1 MRIQRFKSIKTFL
14 VIFSSLFVA
23 CDDALEEACKEPEQG
38 KIVNYTSKGV
48 LSADYINS
56 LKPSLGLTDNF
67 SAKYNVRVYSVDYK
81 TTDPSGKNVI
91 ASGAIYYPEGLDEP
105 LSLLS
110 GQHGLTIKRSEVASL
125 IPIYGYLGLF
135 GASVGYAAI
144 QPDYLG
150 LGNSTFPYYPVYQ
163 KSNGKV
169 LLDMVEAVQAFSC
182 ENDIELNE
190 NLFVIGYSNGGYNS
204 IAMHDELSKN
214 PRSFD
219 IDASVII
226 AGYFDLKRDDSFSIP
241 QRLLRPSWAIYHP
254 YVINRTYNLNILD
267 KIIREPYV
275 SKLDDLFDGEK
286 EALVIDNSLT
296 SYTHQLFTSEYLN
309 EYSSLPI
316 FDSYKNAIKENSL
329 LETKLSGDLLLIH
342 SKEDEIVPFSQSEK
356 FYASAIS
363 SGANAEIVLLEK
375 GKHNIQDYVGA
386 VVDALDWL
394 KKYE

>member
-1 MRIQRFKSIKTFL
+1 MRIQSFKSIKMFL
-14 VIFSSLFVA
+14 IIFSPLFVA
-23 CDDALEEACKEPEQG
+23 CDDAVEEACKEAEQG
-38 KIVNYTSKGV
+38 KIVNYVSKGV
-48 LSADYINS
+48 LSTDLINS
-56 LKPSLGLTDNF
+56 LKPSLGLPDSF
-67 SAKYNVRVYSVDYK
+67 SAKYDVKVYSVDYE
-81 TTDPSGKNVI
+81 TTDPSGNAVI
-91 ASGAIYYPEGLDEP
+91 ASGAVYYPEGLDQP

-125 IPIYGYLGLF
+125 IPLYGYLGLF
-135 GASVGYAAI
+135 GASVGYASI

-169 LLDMVEAVQAFSC
+169 LLDMVEGVQAFSC
-182 ENDIELNE
+182 ENNIELND

-219 IDASVII
+219 IDASVVI
-226 AGYFDLKRDDSFSIP
+226 AGYFDLERDDSFTIP
-241 QRLLRPSWAIYHP
+241 QRFERPSWAIYHP

-267 KIIREPYV
+267 KIIREPYL

-296 SYTHQLFTSEYLN
+296 SYTDQLFTSEYLN
-309 EYSSLPI
+309 EFSTLSV
-316 FDSYKNAIKENSL
+316 FDSYKNAVRENSL
-329 LETKLSGDLLLIH
+329 LKTKLSGDILLIH
-342 SKEDEIVPFSQSEK
+342 SKEDEIVPYSQSEN

-363 SGANAEIVLLEK
+363 SGAKAEIVLLEK
-375 GKHNIQDYVGA
+375 GKHNIQDYVGS

>member
-1 MRIQRFKSIKTFL
+1 MRLQHKDLRKSIL
-14 VIFSSLFVA
+14 VIFLLLFGA
-23 CDDALEEACKEPEQG
+23 CDDAVQEACKDPENG

-48 LSADYINS
+48 LPADYINS
-56 LKPSLGLTDNF
+56 LKPSLGVPDSF
-67 SAKYNVRVYSVDYK
+67 SAQYDVKVYSVDYE
-81 TTDPSGKNVI
+81 TTDPNGNVVI
-91 ASGAIYYPEGLDEP
+91 ASGAVYYPQGLEEP

-125 IPIYGYLGLF
+125 IPVYGYLGLF
-135 GASVGYAAI
+135 GASIGYVGI

-169 LLDMVEAVQAFSC
+169 LLDMVEGVQAFSC

-214 PRSFD
+214 PRTFD

-226 AGYFDLKRDDSFSIP
+226 AGYFDLERGDNFSIP
-241 QRLLRPSWAIYHP
+241 QRLVRPSWAIYHP
-254 YVINRTYNLNILD
+254 YVINRTYNLNIID

-275 SKLDDLFDGEK
+275 NMLDDLFDGEK

-296 SYTHQLFTSEYLN
+296 TYTHQLFTPEYLN
-309 EYSSLPI
+309 EYSTLSI
-316 FDSYKNAIKENSL
+316 FDPYKNAIKENSL
-329 LETKLSGDLLLIH
+329 LDTKLSGDLLLIH
-342 SKEDEIVPFSQSEK
+342 SMEDEIVPYSQSEN
-356 FYASAIS
+356 FYASVI
-363 SGANAEIVLLEK
+363 ANGTKAELVLLEK

-394 KKYE
+394 KNYE

>member
-1 MRIQRFKSIKTFL
+1 MRIQHFKSIKMFL
-14 VIFSSLFVA
+14 IIFSALFVA
-23 CDDALEEACKEPEQG
+23 CDDAVEEACKEAEQG
-38 KIVNYTSKGV
+38 KIVNYVSKGV
-48 LSADYINS
+48 LSKDFINS
-56 LKPSLGLTDNF
+56 LKPSLGLPDSF
-67 SAKYNVRVYSVDYK
+67 SAKYDVKVYSVDYE
-81 TTDPSGKNVI
+81 TTDPSGNAVI
-91 ASGAIYYPEGLDEP
+91 ASGAVYYPEGLDQP

-125 IPIYGYLGLF
+125 IPLYGYLGLF
-135 GASVGYAAI
+135 GASVGYAGI

-169 LLDMVEAVQAFSC
+169 LLDMVEGVQAFSC
-182 ENDIELNE
+182 EKNIELND

-219 IDASVII
+219 IDASVVI
-226 AGYFDLKRDDSFSIP
+226 AGYFDLERDDSFTIP
-241 QRLLRPSWAIYHP
+241 QRLERPSWAIYHP
-254 YVINRTYNLNILD
+254 YVINRTYNLNIMD
-267 KIIREPYV
+267 KIIREPYL

-296 SYTHQLFTSEYLN
+296 TYTDQLFTSEYLN
-309 EYSSLPI
+309 EFSTLSV
-316 FDSYKNAIKENSL
+316 FDSYKNAVRENSL
-329 LETKLSGDLLLIH
+329 LKTKLSGDILLIH
-342 SKEDEIVPFSQSEK
+342 SKEDEIVPYSQSEN

-363 SGANAEIVLLEK
+363 SGSKAEIVLLEK
-375 GKHNIQDYVGA
+375 GKHNIQDYVGS

>member
-1 MRIQRFKSIKTFL
+1 MEIQRLKSIKLFL
-14 VIFSSLFVA
+14 VIFLIFFIA
-23 CDDALEEACKEPEQG
+23 CDDAAQEACKEASQG
-38 KIVNYTSKGV
+38 KIINHISKGV
-48 LSADYINS
+48 LTADYINS
-56 LKPSLGLTDNF
+56 LKPSLGLPDTF
-67 SAKYNVRVYSVDYK
+67 SAKYDVKVFSVDYE
-81 TTDPSGKNVI
+81 TTDPNGNSVI
-91 ASGAIYYPEGLDEP
+91 ASGAVYYPEGKDEP
-105 LSLLS
+105 LSLIS

-135 GASVGYAAI
+135 GASIGYAAI

-163 KSNGKV
+163 KTNGKV
-169 LLDMVEAVQAFSC
+169 LLDMVEGMQAFSC

-204 IAMHDELSKN
+204 IAMHDALSKN

-226 AGYFDLKRDDSFSIP
+226 AGYFDLERDSNFTLP
-241 QRLLRPSWAIYHP
+241 QRLERPSWAIYHP
-254 YVINRTYNLNILD
+254 YVINRTYNLNIID

-275 SKLDDLFDGEK
+275 SRLDDLFDGEK

-296 SYTHQLFTSEYLN
+296 TYTHQLFTPEYLN
-309 EYSSLPI
+309 EYSSLAI
-316 FDSYKNAIKENSL
+316 FDSYKSAIKENSL
-329 LETKLSGDLLLIH
+329 LETKLSGDILLIH
-342 SKEDEIVPFSQSEK
+342 SKEDEIVPYSQSEK

-363 SGANAEIVLLEK
+363 SGTKAELVLLEK

-394 KKYE
+394 NKYE

>member
-1 MRIQRFKSIKTFL
+1 MKIERFKLTQLFL
-14 VIFSSLFVA
+14 VISLTLFVA
-23 CDDALEEACKEPEQG
+23 CDDPAEEACKEAEQG
-38 KIVNYTSKGV
+38 KIVNYTSKGI
-48 LSADYINS
+48 LSVDYINS
-56 LKPSLGLTDNF
+56 LKPSLGLPESF
-67 SAKYNVRVYSVDYK
+67 SAQYDVKVYSVDYE
-81 TTDPSGKNVI
+81 TTDPNGKTVI
-91 ASGAIYYPEGLDEP
+91 ASGAVYYPKGLDEP

-110 GQHGLTIKRSEVASL
+110 GQHGLTIKRSDVASL

-135 GASVGYAAI
+135 GASVGYVGI

-169 LLDMVEAVQAFSC
+169 LLDMVEGVQAFSC
-182 ENDIELNE
+182 ENDIELND
-190 NLFVIGYSNGGYNS
+190 NLFVMGYSNGGYNS

-219 IDASVII
+219 IDASVVI
-226 AGYFDLKRDDSFSIP
+226 AGYFDLDRDNSFSIP
-241 QRLLRPSWAIYHP
+241 QRLERPSWAIYHP
-254 YVINRTYNLNILD
+254 YVINRTYNLNIID
-267 KIIREPYV
+267 KIIREPYL

-296 SYTHQLFTSEYLN
+296 TYTDQLFTSEYLN
-309 EYSSLPI
+309 EFSTLSV
-316 FDSYKNAIKENSL
+316 FDSYKNAVKENSL
-329 LETKLSGDLLLIH
+329 LGTKLSGDILLIH
-342 SKEDEIVPFSQSEK
+342 SKEDEIVPYSQSEK
-356 FYASAIS
+356 FYTSAIS

>member
-1 MRIQRFKSIKTFL
+1 M
-14 VIFSSLFVA
+14 
-23 CDDALEEACKEPEQG
+23 
-38 KIVNYTSKGV
+38 
-48 LSADYINS
+48 
-56 LKPSLGLTDNF
+56 
-67 SAKYNVRVYSVDYK
+67 
-81 TTDPSGKNVI
+81 
-91 ASGAIYYPEGLDEP
+91 
-105 LSLLS
+105 
-110 GQHGLTIKRSEVASL
+110 TIKRSDVASL

-135 GASVGYAAI
+135 GASVGYVGI

-169 LLDMVEAVQAFSC
+169 LLDMVEGVQAFSC
-182 ENDIELNE
+182 ENDIELND
-190 NLFVIGYSNGGYNS
+190 NLFVMGYSNGGYNS

-219 IDASVII
+219 IDASVVI
-226 AGYFDLKRDDSFSIP
+226 AGYFDLERDNSFSIP
-241 QRLLRPSWAIYHP
+241 QRLERPSWAIYHP
-254 YVINRTYNLNILD
+254 YVINRTYNLNIMD
-267 KIIREPYV
+267 KIIREPYL

-296 SYTHQLFTSEYLN
+296 TYTDQLFTSEYLN
-309 EYSSLPI
+309 EFSTLSV
-316 FDSYKNAIKENSL
+316 FDSYKNAVKENSL
-329 LETKLSGDLLLIH
+329 LETKLSGDILLIH
-342 SKEDEIVPFSQSEK
+342 SKEDEIVPYSQSEK
-356 FYASAIS
+356 FYISAIS